1 MSDTYFNKYMK
12 YKKKYLE
19 LKSNAINSGGNE
31 ECNKIIDDL
40 VKDYENVLNTISD
53 ESEKDKEKK
62 RSLRI
67 YLDRVKNDMLRVN
80 EICSNP
86 SRYVRTYKRNIN
98 KFKDENTNLFSLIT
112 DEINDL
118 KIN

>member
-19 LKSNAINSGGNE
+19 LKSNAINIGGND
-31 ECNKIIDDL
+31 ECNKIVEDL
-40 VKDYENVLNTISD
+40 VKDYENVLNTLSN
-53 ESEKDKEKK
+53 ESEKEKRK
-62 RSLRI
+62 SLRI
-67 YLDRVKNDMLRVN
+67 YLARVKFDMLRVN
-80 EICSNP
+80 EICP
-86 SRYVRTYKRNIN
+86 DPARYVRTYKRNIN
-98 KFKDENTNLFSLIT
+98 KFKDENTNLFSLII